1 ENYNFDTHNAKSK
14 YTNLGLNR
22 NLGQF
27 FSPKILV
34 DKCISLIK
42 NKNGRILEP
51 SCGDLAFKKCLNE
64 NAVFIKGVSTKSK
77 KIIIF

>member
-1 ENYNFDTHNAKSK
+1 METSNAGLEVENYNFDTHNAKSK

-51 SCGDLAFKKCLNE
+51 SCGDLAFK
-64 NAVFIKGVSTKSK
+64 
-77 KIIIF
+77 